1 MNPTTDP
8 TLRSGAF
15 ARYLSAVR
23 LIPKPSREQE
33 LELVERWQLHADRS
47 ARDKLLAASLHPT
60 VAIAIEYRRYGVPI
74 DELVAEGNLGVVL
87 ALAKFDRTRGL
98 RFMTYASFWVRA
110 RMLAHVLASF
120 SLGGGQSGAF
130 RSKAFFKL
138 RRERARIST
147 LVGEGE
153 EADLMLAR
161 SLGVPVDKVKVLVRQ
176 LEARNVS
183 LDSAPFDDSRAS
195 LLDRLASPEPTS
207 EEVVSCAEERQR
219 LQAAVGEAVARL
231 GERERFIVKRRLL
244 ADEEDELSLAE
255 MGRHLGVSRERVR
268 QLEVRAKR
276 RLSERLAADPR
287 GSSGWR
293 NRDDRFADTER

>member
-1 MNPTTDP
+1 MNPTSHP
-8 TLRSGAF
+8 IRPSAAF
-15 ARYLSAVR
+15 ARYLAAVR

-33 LELVERWQLHADRS
+33 LELVERWQLHGDHS
-47 ARDKLLAASLHPT
+47 ARDALLAASLHAT

-87 ALAKFDRTRGL
+87 ALSKFDRTRGL
-98 RFMTYASFWVRA
+98 RFMSYASFWVRA
-110 RMLAHVLASF
+110 RMLAHVLSSF
-120 SLGGGQSGAF
+120 GLVGGQSGAF

-161 SLGVPVDKVKVLVRQ
+161 SLGVSVDKVRVLVHQ
-176 LEARNVS
+176 LEARDVS
-183 LDSAPFDDSRAS
+183 LDAAPFDDSRAS

-207 EEVVSCAEERQR
+207 EEIVSRAQERQR
-219 LQAAVGEAVARL
+219 LQAAVGKAVARL
-231 GERERFIVKRRLL
+231 GERERFIVRRRLL
-244 ADEEDELSLAE
+244 ADEEDELSLVE
-255 MGRHLGVSRERVR
+255 MGKHLGVSRERVR

-276 RLSERLAADPR
+276 RLSECLA
-287 GSSGWR
+287 
-293 NRDDRFADTER
+293 EL

>member
-8 TLRSGAF
+8 TGRSGAF

-33 LELVERWQLHADRS
+33 LELVERWQLHGDRG
-47 ARDKLLAASLHPT
+47 ARDALLAASLHAT

-98 RFMTYASFWVRA
+98 RFMSYASFWVRA
-110 RMLAHVLASF
+110 RILGHVLSSF
-120 SLGGGQSGAF
+120 SLVGGQSGAF

-161 SLGVPVDKVKVLVRQ
+161 SLGVSVDKVKVLVRQ
-176 LEARNVS
+176 LEARDVS
-183 LDSAPFDDSRAS
+183 LDAAPFDDSPAS
-195 LLDRLASPEPTS
+195 PLDRLASPEPTS
-207 EEVVSCAEERQR
+207 EEAVSRAQERQR
-219 LQAAVGEAVARL
+219 LQVAVGDAVDRL
-231 GERERFIVKRRLL
+231 AERERFIVRGRLL
-244 ADEEDELSLAE
+244 ADEDDELSLVE
-255 MGRHLGVSRERVR
+255 MGKHLGVSRERVR

-276 RLSERLAADPR
+276 RLRESLAAL
-287 GSSGWR
+287 
-293 NRDDRFADTER
+293 

>member
-1 MNPTTDP
+1 MDPTTDP
-8 TLRSGAF
+8 TRRSGAF

-33 LELVERWQLHADRS
+33 LELVERWQLHGDRS
-47 ARDKLLAASLHPT
+47 ARDALLAASLHPT

-87 ALAKFDRTRGL
+87 ALSKFDRTRGL
-98 RFMTYASFWVRA
+98 RFMSYASFWVRA
-110 RMLAHVLASF
+110 RMLAHVLSSF
-120 SLGGGQSGAF
+120 SLVGGQSGAF

-153 EADLMLAR
+153 EADLMLAQ
-161 SLGVPVDKVKVLVRQ
+161 SLGVSVDKVRVLVRQ
-176 LEARNVS
+176 LEARDVS
-183 LDSAPFDDSRAS
+183 LDATPFDDSRAS
-195 LLDRLASPEPTS
+195 LLDRLASPEPAS
-207 EEVVSCAEERQR
+207 EEVVSRAQERQR
-219 LQAAVGEAVARL
+219 LQAAVGDAVARL

-244 ADEEDELSLAE
+244 ADEEDELSLVE
-255 MGRHLGVSRERVR
+255 MGKHLGVSRERVR

-276 RLSERLAADPR
+276 RLSECLAA
-287 GSSGWR
+287 
-293 NRDDRFADTER
+293 AL

>member
-8 TLRSGAF
+8 TGGSSAF

-33 LELVERWQLHADRS
+33 LELVERWQVHGDRS
-47 ARDKLLAASLHPT
+47 ARDALLSASLHPT

-74 DELVAEGNLGVVL
+74 EELVAEGNLGVVL
-87 ALAKFDRTRGL
+87 ALSKFDRTRGL
-98 RFMTYASFWVRA
+98 RFMSYASFWVRA
-110 RMLAHVLASF
+110 QMLAHVRSSF
-120 SLGGGQSGAF
+120 SLVGGQSGAF

-138 RRERARIST
+138 RRERARLAT

-161 SLGVPVDKVKVLVRQ
+161 SLGMSVDKVMVLVRQ
-176 LEARNVS
+176 LDARDVS
-183 LDSAPFDDSRAS
+183 LDATPFDDSRGS

-207 EEVVSCAEERQR
+207 EEVVTRAQERQR
-219 LQAAVGEAVARL
+219 LQAAVGEAVAHL

-244 ADEEDELSLAE
+244 ADEEDELSLVE
-255 MGRHLGVSRERVR
+255 MGKHLGVSRERVR

-276 RLSERLAADPR
+276 RLSECLA
-287 GSSGWR
+287 
-293 NRDDRFADTER
+293 EI